1 MQFAIL
7 NGKKKNNAKCLV
19 LTILFILAE
28 TKTPYIMSKK
38 TYTRKENL
46 IYGGAAYLLVAIG
59 ITAMIALYELIENLF
74 NLPV

>member
-7 NGKKKNNAKCLV
+7 NGKKKNSTKCLV